1 MNKNKKKMR
10 NSKYTRE
17 FRDSNVQLV
26 MNSDE
31 STAIIAKDLDV
42 NEKTLYNWVRVYK
55 KANNIPIAARGG
67 FVNSSNLKETAEEEN
82 KRLRAEN
89 KLLKQERDILK
100 KATAPQEHFFQGA
113 YFTKET
119 L

>member
-1 MNKNKKKMR
+1 MK

-17 FRDSNVQLV
+17 FRDSSVQLV
-26 MNSDE
+26 INSDE
-31 STAIIAKDLDV
+31 STAKIARDLDV
-42 NEKTLYNWVRVYK
+42 NEKTLYNWVREYK
-55 KANNIPIAARGG
+55 KANNIPIVSRGYASG
-67 FVNSSNLKETAEEEN
+67 ENGKKIIKETAEEEA

-100 KATAPQEHFFQGA
+100 KATA
-113 YFTKET
+113 YFAKET

>member
-1 MNKNKKKMR
+1 MSKDESKMK

-17 FRDSNVQLV
+17 FRDSSVQLV

-31 STAIIAKDLDV
+31 STAKIAKDLDI
-42 NEKTLYNWVRVYK
+42 NEKTLYNWVREYK
-55 KANNIPIAARGG
+55 KANNIPVLSRGYA
-67 FVNSSNLKETAEEEN
+67 SSKSGKNNLKETAEEEN
-82 KRLRAEN
+82 KRLRAKN

-100 KATAPQEHFFQGA
+100 KATA
-113 YFTKET
+113 YFAKET

>member
-1 MNKNKKKMR
+1 MR

-17 FRDSNVQLV
+17 FRDSSVQLV
-26 MNSDE
+26 INSDE
-31 STAIIAKDLDV
+31 PTAKIAKDLDV
-42 NEKTLYNWVRVYK
+42 NEKTLYNWVREYK
-55 KANNIPIAARGG
+55 KANNIPIFPRGYFSG
-67 FVNSSNLKETAEEEN
+67 ENGKKIIKETAEEEA

-100 KATAPQEHFFQGA
+100 KATA
-113 YFTKET
+113 YFAKET

>member
-1 MNKNKKKMR
+1 MR

-17 FRDSNVQLV
+17 FRDSSVQLV
-26 MNSDE
+26 MNSEE
-31 STAIIAKDLDV
+31 STAKIAKDLDV
-42 NEKTLYNWVRVYK
+42 NEKTLYNWVREYK
-55 KANNIPIAARGG
+55 KSNNIAIQPRSAFSVG
-67 FVNSSNLKETAEEEN
+67 SNIKETAEQEN

-100 KATAPQEHFFQGA
+100 KATA
-113 YFTKET
+113 YFAKEV

>member
-1 MNKNKKKMR
+1 MSKEKEKMR

-17 FRDSNVQLV
+17 FRDSSVQLV
-26 MNSDE
+26 LNSEE
-31 STAIIAKDLDV
+31 STAKIARDLDV
-42 NEKTLYNWVRVYK
+42 NEKTLYNWVREYK
-55 KANNIPIAARGG
+55 KANNIPIAPRGG
-67 FVNSSNLKETAEEEN
+67 FTRSNSIKETAEEEN

-100 KATAPQEHFFQGA
+100 KATA
-113 YFTKET
+113 YFAKET

>member
-1 MNKNKKKMR
+1 MSKDKSKMK

-17 FRDSNVQLV
+17 FRDSSVQLV

-31 STAIIAKDLDV
+31 STAKIAKDLDV
-42 NEKTLYNWVRVYK
+42 NEKTLYNWVREYK
-55 KANNIPIAARGG
+55 KANNIPVFSKGYASSAAGK
-67 FVNSSNLKETAEEEN
+67 NNIKETAEEEN

-100 KATAPQEHFFQGA
+100 KATA
-113 YFTKET
+113 YFAKET

>member
-1 MNKNKKKMR
+1 
-10 NSKYTRE
+10 
-17 FRDSNVQLV
+17 

-31 STAIIAKDLDV
+31 STAKIAKDLDV
-42 NEKTLYNWVRVYK
+42 NEKTLYNWVREYK
-55 KANNIPIAARGG
+55 KTNNIPIFARGYASSKSEK
-67 FVNSSNLKETAEEEN
+67 NSIKETTEEEN

-100 KATAPQEHFFQGA
+100 KATA
-113 YFTKET
+113 YFAKET

>member
-1 MNKNKKKMR
+1 MSKDKNKMR

-17 FRDSNVQLV
+17 FRDSSVQLV
-26 MNSDE
+26 INSDE
-31 STAIIAKDLDV
+31 STAKIAKDLDV
-42 NEKTLYNWVRVYK
+42 NEKTLYNWVREYK
-55 KANNIPIAARGG
+55 KANNIPIFPRGYSTSKAG
-67 FVNSSNLKETAEEEN
+67 NNNIKETAEQEN

-100 KATAPQEHFFQGA
+100 KATA
-113 YFTKET
+113 YFAKEV